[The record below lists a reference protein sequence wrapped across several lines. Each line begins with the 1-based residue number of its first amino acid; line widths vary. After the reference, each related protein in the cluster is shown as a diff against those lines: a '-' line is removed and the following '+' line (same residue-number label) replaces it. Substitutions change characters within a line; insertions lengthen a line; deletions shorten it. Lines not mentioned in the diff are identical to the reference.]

1 MGAHT
6 HYWWQKCFFS
16 LLRSKSGNKNLV
28 LQTKIIIHILSLY
41 SCYSHTCIHARRH
54 THTHTQTQ
62 LQAKKE
68 SEQQPKH
75 LTTTQTPDYKNNHPH
90 TELAILL
97 HTHTRRCLYSNPA
110 NCEGPSESHV
120 SLKTYSLVPW
130 SKSVNAITRNP
141 SCHNH
146 VPRSF
151 FSCSPILFLAASTE
165 STHTSTWSPSPK
177 FWPGTRGGRILLTW
191 ISPFWPTPMSTKA
204 PKWVT
209 FVTLP
214 VSRVPGLR
222 SEMDVIPFLNS
233 GFWKSA
239 QEW

>member
-1 MGAHT
+1 MFLFSSAFKIWKQKSGTANKNNHSHIELVFLLLAHMHTCTQAHT
-6 HYWWQKCFFS
+6 HTHKHNCKQRKNRSNNPNTWQQPKHPT
-16 LLRSKSGNKNLV
+16 
-28 LQTKIIIHILSLY
+28 TKIIIHILNLQ
-41 SCYSHTCIHARRH
+41 SCYT
-54 THTHTQTQ
+54 
-62 LQAKKE
+62 
-68 SEQQPKH
+68 
-75 LTTTQTPDYKNNHPH
+75 
-90 TELAILL
+90 